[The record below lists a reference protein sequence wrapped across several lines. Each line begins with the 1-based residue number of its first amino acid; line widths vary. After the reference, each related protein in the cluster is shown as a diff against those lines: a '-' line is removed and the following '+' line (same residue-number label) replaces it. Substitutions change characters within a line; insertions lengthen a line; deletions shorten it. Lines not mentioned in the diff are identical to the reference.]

1 MTQSPEHGVVAITGT
16 YPISRELLGKIV
28 DDVFDGAIEDA
39 SVIEQIYAAI
49 KKHEPH
55 PPKPGSRGIPV
66 GEIVAASTPA
76 AEILYGLDVKFYE
89 ALRSLPI
96 GTQLY
101 AASVDSAVDPQP
113 SAENVVDDECD
124 HKGKGLAVMSWGACC
139 AGCGEPHPFDAP
151 QPTVAITDGVVATPA
166 PSVILRGDVY
176 DPDAFMADGEIPM
189 TAAENAL
196 AWLLVEKIGVVD
208 DMNYSPKQAQDIIV
222 AAIDDASSQLIE
234 SGEMLLKAEAVI
246 SDLTRLLQAAK
257 EVIECASDTYKK
269 RNGHR
274 GSFEDDSGEK
284 CWIVPFDAFEGLR
297 SAVAAA
303 SEGSAE

>member
-1 MTQSPEHGVVAITGT
+1 MTHSPEHGVVAITGT

-113 SAENVVDDECD
+113 SAENVGDDECD

-166 PSVILRGDVY
+166 PAEHVEMPIASWREQA
-176 DPDAFMADGEIPM
+176 AFEAWAKERRYEMGQHPLHYLFTDKK
-189 TAAENAL
+189 TNAARQGWKAAL
-196 AWLLVEKIGVVD
+196 AFVRK
-208 DMNYSPKQAQDIIV
+208 M
-222 AAIDDASSQLIE
+222 
-234 SGEMLLKAEAVI
+234 
-246 SDLTRLLQAAK
+246 
-257 EVIECASDTYKK
+257 
-269 RNGHR
+269 
-274 GSFEDDSGEK
+274 
-284 CWIVPFDAFEGLR
+284 
-297 SAVAAA
+297 
-303 SEGSAE
+303 SEGSL